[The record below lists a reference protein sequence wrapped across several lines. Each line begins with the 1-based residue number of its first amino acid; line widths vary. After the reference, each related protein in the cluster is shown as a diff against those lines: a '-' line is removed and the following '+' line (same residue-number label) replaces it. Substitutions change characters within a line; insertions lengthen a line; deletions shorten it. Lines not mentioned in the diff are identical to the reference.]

1 MGDETIALM
10 RLEEEK
16 DSEGAVAGSLPF
28 KVSVRRAVWIALRH
42 LRYEACMLAMDM
54 DEEEES
60 GGGGGDA
67 EEEYYEEL
75 AIRRRLA
82 EWLLRHE
89 EYDAAITSKA
99 LKACVAEH
107 ESERERGKGRGK
119 ENASPNLRPGERSMV
134 AWSALRVAAYC
145 VRWCNDT
152 LAEEMKNA
160 KRGGDAAWAVPGY
173 EESAFSGAFTSAAEW
188 ADFKEWM
195 RSYIPAPAPRIRMP
209 LVARE

>member
-1 MGDETIALM
+1 MGDETIALV
-10 RLEEEK
+10 RVEEEK
-16 DSEGAVAGSLPF
+16 DSEGAVAGAMPF

-42 LRYEACMLAMDM
+42 LRYEACMLAMEM

-60 GGGGGDA
+60 GGGDA
-67 EEEYYEEL
+67 EEEYNEKL

-89 EYDAAITSKA
+89 EYDADITSKA

-107 ESERERGKGRGK
+107 ESLFVERGRGK
-119 ENASPNLRPGERSMV
+119 ENDSPNLRPGERSMV

-152 LAEEMKNA
+152 LDEEMKKA